1 MTVKK
6 KPQAPKKKTAG
17 KRTPAKKKSGEKKA
31 APSAKP
37 AAKTTRSSKASPA
50 KRKPAVKKTAAK
62 KASPKKVA
70 VKKPVARKPVATK
83 PVRKTKKAK
92 GGKESNRLEEL
103 RKYLIKRREAIVKEA
118 KEEIAKYISG
128 ENRQLVDTALD
139 DGDWAV
145 VDISE
150 DINLMRLGAHR
161 KALHDIDESLRKIKE
176 GTYGICEECGEEISG
191 KRLQVMPTASLCIS
205 CQENKEQFEA
215 LEKIETP

>member
-6 KPQAPKKKTAG
+6 KAQALKKKTAG
-17 KRTPAKKKSGEKKA
+17 KTAPAKGKAGGKKA
-31 APSAKP
+31 APAVKP
-37 AAKTTRSSKASPA
+37 AAKTARASKDVPA
-50 KRKPAVKKTAAK
+50 KGNAAMKKTTSKKIAAK
-62 KASPKKVA
+62 KV
-70 VKKPVARKPVATK
+70 PVRKPFATK
-83 PVRKTKKAK
+83 PLRKTTKAK
-92 GGKESNRLEEL
+92 TGKETNRLEEL
-103 RKYLIKRREAIVKEA
+103 RKALIGRREAIVREA